1 MNNIK
6 SIIPT
11 TIEEAWTQAKYY
23 YSISFV
29 KANFAS
35 VGDVFFVINLGLE
48 LGLPPAQSIQNI
60 AILKGRPTIWGDLMP
75 GLIQGSGLLEKL
87 SEHIE
92 GDLDEGTAKAVCIVK
107 RKGFDEVVFEFSTED
122 AKRAGLWKYGTK
134 SEKLSKLPWASY
146 PLRMLKIRARTFALR
161 DVFADL
167 LKGLTSRE
175 EVMDIPDKVEKK
187 LDIPNEVEKKPKKEA
202 VKKIAK
208 TPDIKIHESDW
219 FKEKYLIDSEGN
231 FHLESGAI
239 YTENERHEL
248 VKLNEE
254 DRVQY
259 HENKLKQDIE
269 KNLFIKML
277 ESQELDRN
285 AKKQSIMASV

>member
-29 KANFAS
+29 KSNFKS
-35 VGDVFFVINLGLE
+35 VGDVLFVINLGLE

-60 AILKGRPTIWGDLMP
+60 AILQGRPTVWGDLMP

-92 GDLDEGTAKAVCIVK
+92 GDLDDGTAKAVCIVK
-107 RKGFDEVVFEFSTED
+107 RKGFDEVVHVFSTKD

-175 EVMDIPDKVEKK
+175 EVMDIPDKVE
-187 LDIPNEVEKKPKKEA
+187 EKPKKAA
-202 VKKIAK
+202 VKTAVNKKAAVKTSTK
-208 TPDIKIHESDW
+208 TPDIEIRESNW

-239 YTENERHEL
+239 YSEEERHEL
-248 VKLNEE
+248 VKLNEQ
-254 DRVQY
+254 DRVKY

-269 KNLFIKML
+269 NNLFIKMI

-285 AKKQSIMASV
+285 AKKQSIMANV